1 MTIRAAITGWGSS
14 LPVGRVTN
22 ADLESRLDT
31 TDAWIVE
38 RTGIRE
44 RRVAAEG
51 ETTASLGAAAGNAA
65 IKQAALSP
73 SDIDLLIVTTATPE
87 QPMPET
93 SAFVHDELGLRCGAF
108 DVGAVCAGFTY
119 ALITGAALVS
129 TGAHDHVLIVGS
141 ETYSRIVDPSDRSTA
156 ILFGDGAGAVVL
168 SRSSADGPDGGPGV
182 IAWDMGCDGS
192 GTALLEV
199 PAGGSRLPASGETLA
214 EGRHW
219 LRMDGQE
226 VFRRAVRCVVDS
238 GRATLENAGIG
249 PEDVDLFVP
258 HQANTRIIEAAANR
272 LGIPLEKTFSNLE
285 RYGNTSAAS
294 IPIALTE
301 AAEEGR
307 LNDGDLVL
315 LSGFGAGMTWAT
327 VLLRWGRP

>member
-1 MTIRAAITGWGSS
+1 MTVRAAIVGWGAS
-14 LPVGRVTN
+14 LPIGRVTN
-22 ADLESRLDT
+22 ADLEARLDT
-31 TDAWIVE
+31 TDEWIVE

-44 RRVAAEG
+44 RRVAAAG

-93 SAFVHDELGLRCGAF
+93 SAFVHDELRLRCGAF

-119 ALITGAALVS
+119 ALITGAALVA

-168 SRSSADGPDGGPGV
+168 GPSPNEERGV

-192 GTALLEV
+192 GAALLEV
-199 PAGGSRLPASGETLA
+199 PAGGSRLPATAATLA
-214 EGRHW
+214 AGQHW
-219 LRMDGQE
+219 MRMDGQE

-238 GRATLENAGIG
+238 GKATLERAGIG
-249 PEDVDLFVP
+249 PQDVDLFVP
-258 HQANTRIIEAAANR
+258 HQANARIIEAAANR
-272 LGIPLEKTFSNLE
+272 MGIPLEKTFSNLE

-294 IPIALTE
+294 IPIALAE
-301 AAEEGR
+301 AADEGR
-307 LNDGDLVL
+307 LHDGDLVL

-327 VLLRWGRP
+327 VLLRWGAP

>member
-1 MTIRAAITGWGSS
+1 MNIRAAVVGWGAS
-14 LPVGRVTN
+14 LPIGRVTN
-22 ADLESRLDT
+22 ADLEARLDT
-31 TDAWIVE
+31 TDKWIVE

-44 RRVAAEG
+44 RRVAAAG

-65 IKQAALSP
+65 IKQAGLSP

-119 ALITGAALVS
+119 ALITGAALVA

-168 SRSSADGPDGGPGV
+168 GRSVAQGSSEGPGV
-182 IAWDMGCDGS
+182 ITWDMGCDGS
-192 GTALLEV
+192 GASLLEV
-199 PAGGSRLPASGETLA
+199 PAGGSRLPATAATVAAGE
-214 EGRHW
+214 HW
-219 LRMDGQE
+219 MRMDGQE

-238 GRATLENAGIG
+238 GNATLERAGIG
-249 PEDVDLFVP
+249 PQDIDLFVP

-272 LGIPLEKTFSNLE
+272 IGISLEKTFSNLE

-301 AAEEGR
+301 AADEGR
-307 LNDGDLVL
+307 LHDGDLVL

-327 VLLRWGRP
+327 VLLRWGTP